1 MATDFN
7 PALSSRF
14 IALSCRYNGRP
25 SWISVHQIL
34 HNLMVVTQEST
45 WRSYLKFSSEAI
57 IPDLLRSRS
66 NVRQKLMLHLNI
78 GGPTENIG
86 ETVGYDVSYR
96 QHMAAENMEWGVPNP
111 DVLPVYIMYW
121 VWRLATKS
129 KKINA
134 KHLINNFRS
143 ISYWKNNVCG
153 NTGLSK
159 TCTQNSFHFF
169 FFLLFWNVDNRKF

>member
-14 IALSCRYNGRP
+14 IDLSCRSYGRP
-25 SWISVHQIL
+25 SWSLVHQIL

-96 QHMAAENMEWGVPNP
+96 
-111 DVLPVYIMYW
+111 
-121 VWRLATKS
+121 
-129 KKINA
+129 
-134 KHLINNFRS
+134 
-143 ISYWKNNVCG
+143 
-153 NTGLSK
+153 NTWLQRTWNGLSQTQIFCQYTSCIEFEDLLPK
-159 TCTQNSFHFF
+159 TKKSMPNISLIILDQSHIEKTMFVKY
-169 FFLLFWNVDNRKF
+169 WIK